1 MVKGGLML
9 YIKHLGLLHVGLH
22 KITKLDEDP
31 YAHIPDE
38 LIKEIVTV
46 LAKYEFI
53 VDSFHLSFTDSKEC
67 ERSDILH
74 TLLIEAG
81 KRIEA
86 EKQLKNQQADDK
98 N

>member
-9 YIKHLGLLHVGLH
+9 YIKHLGLLHIGLH
-22 KITKLDEDP
+22 KITKLDDDP
-31 YAHIPDE
+31 YAYIPDE

-53 VDSFHLSFTDSKEC
+53 VDSFNLNFTDSKEC

-74 TLLIEAG
+74 SILIEAG

-86 EKQLKNQQADDK
+86 EKQLKDQQRDDK
-98 N
+98 D